1 MRVQAS
7 AAAATAASASTG
19 LRCHH
24 HRSQP
29 PPCPPRAP
37 ASFAGCRQLPD
48 AATSTSRRRH
58 PRTAYSGVESPDPP
72 AERPDLAAAAPDP
85 PPPCHVFNLRSAHR
99 PAFHAQRQ
107 GAVEMGKRQHRARAL
122 AGGGGAN
129 GGKNA
134 ATQIGGEG
142 SDVRVLQAAA
152 AQMGKKGAAH
162 VCITGG
168 SSTDVK
174 KTVAAQ
180 MGKKEATTHA

>member
-1 MRVQAS
+1 MPFFTPWLQAIMLSETKLPLPSSIPHLLFQLRLSLFSSSSGAAVQ
-7 AAAATAASASTG
+7 
-19 LRCHH
+19 
-24 HRSQP
+24 
-29 PPCPPRAP
+29 
-37 ASFAGCRQLPD
+37 
-48 AATSTSRRRH
+48 
-58 PRTAYSGVESPDPP
+58 
-72 AERPDLAAAAPDP
+72 
-85 PPPCHVFNLRSAHR
+85 
-99 PAFHAQRQ
+99 
-107 GAVEMGKRQHRARAL
+107 MGKRQHRARAL